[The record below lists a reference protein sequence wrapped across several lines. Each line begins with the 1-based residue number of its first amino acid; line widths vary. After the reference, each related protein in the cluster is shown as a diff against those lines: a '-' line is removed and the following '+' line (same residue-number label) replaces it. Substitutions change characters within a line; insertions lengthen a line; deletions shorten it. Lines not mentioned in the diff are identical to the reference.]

1 MSSLE
6 FVEPHSLQDA
16 LALLDHEDPAVRP
29 VGGGT
34 ALMLMM
40 KSQIYKP
47 RRLVS
52 LRHVGG
58 RFSGFSLRP
67 DGESFRI
74 GAMTTFAELEH
85 SPEIRVRLP
94 VISEAMKTLANVRV
108 RNVATVGG
116 NLAHGDPHLDLP
128 PIWVALDAKAVIVGS
143 DGERV
148 VPVDELFAGYYQTT
162 LDNDELIAEL
172 NVPVRPNWRSRY
184 VKVTTRAAHDWPA
197 LGLSI
202 SLDLD
207 GRKVRD
213 LRLVLSAAVD
223 RPVRLTAA
231 EVLLRGCEIEDTVL
245 RRAGEAT
252 VGEIHIESDSRG
264 SADYKQHLLQ
274 VHLRRTIEAIAAE

>member
-1 MSSLE
+1 MSSFE
-6 FVEPHSLQDA
+6 FVEPRSLQDA
-16 LALLDHEDPAVRP
+16 FALLDREDPAVRP
-29 VGGGT
+29 IGGGT

-58 RFSGFSLRP
+58 RFCGFSLRP
-67 DGESFRI
+67 DGSSFRI

-85 SPEIRVRLP
+85 SAEIRQHLP
-94 VISEAMKTLANVRV
+94 VIPQAMKTLANVRV

-128 PIWVALDAKAVIVGS
+128 PIWVALDAQAVIVGS
-143 DGERV
+143 GGERV
-148 VPVDELFAGYYQTT
+148 VPVDELFAGYYQTN

-172 NVPVRPNWRSRY
+172 DVPVRPNWSSRY

-202 SLDLD
+202 SLDLE

-223 RPVRLTAA
+223 RPMRLKAA
-231 EVLLRGCEIEDTVL
+231 EELLRGCEIEDAVL
-245 RRAGEAT
+245 RRAGEAAIDE
-252 VGEIHIESDSRG
+252 VPIESDSRG

-274 VHLRRTIEAIAAE
+274 VHLRRAIEAMAAE

>member
-1 MSSLE
+1 MSSFE

-16 LALLDHEDPAVRP
+16 FALLDHEDPAIRP
-29 VGGGT
+29 FGGGT

-58 RFSGFSLRP
+58 RFSGFALQP
-67 DGESFRI
+67 DGASLRI

-85 SPEIRVRLP
+85 SAEIRAHLP
-94 VISEAMKTLANVRV
+94 VVVQAMKTLANVRV

-128 PIWVALDAKAVIVGS
+128 PIWVALDAKALIVGS
-143 DGERV
+143 GGERV
-148 VPVDELFAGYYQTT
+148 VPVAELFAGYYQTT
-162 LDNDELIAEL
+162 LENDELIAEL

-184 VKVTTRAAHDWPA
+184 VKITTRAAHDWPA

-207 GRKVRD
+207 GRKVND

-223 RPVRLTAA
+223 RPTRLTAA
-231 EVLLRGCEIEDTVL
+231 EALLRGYEIDDALL
-245 RRAGEAT
+245 RRAGEVA
-252 VGEIHIESDSRG
+252 VGEVDIESDSRG

-274 VHLRRTIEAIAAE
+274 VHLRRTIETIAAG